1 MTGRWHRLCPA
12 SIHQFFRSI
21 SPPRGEPSKLRRI
34 SVIAACAAMF
44 AFAALPASA
53 ATSRSHMF
61 SIPGVYG
68 VRAWGTYYHTGIRVR
83 IAVCVEDTAR
93 GVYGAAAV
101 GLAFDS
107 SYRQHDNVSAVTIG
121 YDHTQ
126 CHVMITRYTSHLV
139 VAALSGYKN
148 GKVRQH
154 GKLKRIY

>member
-1 MTGRWHRLCPA
+1 M
-12 SIHQFFRSI
+12 F
-21 SPPRGEPSKLRRI
+21 RRI
-34 SVIAACAAMF
+34 SVIAACAVAL
-44 AFAALPASA
+44 AFGALPASA
-53 ATSRSHMF
+53 ATSPGHMF

-68 VRAWGTYYHTGIRVR
+68 VRASGTYYNTGTRVR
-83 IAVCVEDTAR
+83 ITLCIEDTAR
-93 GVYGAAAV
+93 SVYGAAAV

-107 SYRQHDNVSAVTIG
+107 SYRRHDNVSTVTIG